1 MGIVETTHLTQAN
14 IFVRRIE
21 KLTELCIYNP
31 DRKIETDDKKKND
44 DDDDAGEDGEGAN
57 KEEFA
62 EFLNLSELKQLWD
75 NEDPKIC
82 DDDQKADVK
91 NQILLKNLMAY

>member
-1 MGIVETTHLTQAN
+1 MDMAEIGENWMGIVETGQLTQAR
-14 IFVRRIE
+14 IFIRRIE

-44 DDDDAGEDGEGAN
+44 DDEDANEEAGEN
-57 KEEFA
+57 KEEFG
-62 EFLNLSELKQLWD
+62 EYLNLTELKQLWD

-82 DDDQKADVK
+82 DDD
-91 NQILLKNLMAY
+91 